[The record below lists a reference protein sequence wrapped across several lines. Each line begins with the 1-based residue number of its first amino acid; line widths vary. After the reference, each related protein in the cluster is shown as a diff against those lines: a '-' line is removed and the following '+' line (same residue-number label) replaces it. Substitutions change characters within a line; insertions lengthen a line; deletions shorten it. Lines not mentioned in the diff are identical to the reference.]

1 MPLREPRPSDV
12 VVTGCGVVSP
22 VGVGTAAFG
31 AAITSGVVGTR
42 VVQRFPTGGYG
53 THRAGEVLDLV
64 LDEDLPRSVGYVLTA
79 ADEALGQARLDPSA
93 ARVGLAL
100 GTVMGTRPH
109 LEELIRRGGDL
120 DGDSDWAAPHTLTT
134 VPAKRLGLSGPRTVL
149 CTGCSAG
156 NDALASAAGA
166 IRSGAADA
174 MLAGGADEL
183 SETVFAMFTSLR
195 ALASDA
201 VRPFDRNRAGL
212 MPAEGAGLLVLE
224 SRASATKRGVPVL
237 AEVLAGASA
246 SDAHHMTAPHPD
258 GDGLRHCATTVLK
271 RSGTRAADVG
281 YVSAHG
287 TGTPANDVLEAKVLA
302 GVFRGPRRPAV
313 SSIKGM
319 LGHAQGAASAI
330 ESVACIL
337 ALTTGVLPGS
347 PTLAEPDPA
356 CADIDLIEG
365 VKREAEI
372 KYALNVAHGF
382 GGTVSAVLFGA
393 GA

>member
-1 MPLREPRPSDV
+1 MPLREPLPSDV

-22 VGVGTAAFG
+22 VGVGTTAFG

-42 VVQRFPTGGYG
+42 EVRRFPTDGYG
-53 THRAGEVLDLV
+53 THRAGEVLDLP

-79 ADEALGQARLDPSA
+79 AGEALRQAGLDPSA

-109 LEELIRRGGDL
+109 FEELIRRGGDL
-120 DGDSDWAAPHTLTT
+120 DGDANWASPHALTT
-134 VPAKRLGLSGPRTVL
+134 VPAGRLGLRGPRTVL

-156 NDALASAAGA
+156 NDALASAAEA

-195 ALASDA
+195 ALAADA
-201 VRPFDRNRAGL
+201 VRPFDRNRGGL

-224 SRASATKRGVPVL
+224 SRASARKRGVPIL

-258 GDGLRHCATTVLK
+258 GAGLRRCATAVLE
-271 RSGTRAADVG
+271 RSGTPAAEVG

-287 TGTPANDVLEAKVLA
+287 TGTPANDALESKVLA
-302 GVFRGPRRPAV
+302 DVFAGPRRPAV

-330 ESVACIL
+330 ESVACVL
-337 ALTTGVLPGS
+337 ALNNGLLPGN
-347 PTLAEPDPA
+347 PTLTEPDPA
-356 CADIDLIEG
+356 CEGVDLIQG
-365 VKREAEI
+365 DKREAEI
-372 KYALNVAHGF
+372 RYALNVAHGF

-393 GA
+393 A